1 MKFPIRGF
9 LFLSLACGMSAA
21 EEKRIL
27 FLSGANSHNWG
38 AHKHLAGSNL
48 LCESINESPG
58 IEAEVITAWPDAA
71 ALAKADALVI
81 YADGWH
87 AHPANDKLAELEAF
101 MNAGKGLV
109 AIHWATGIQA
119 ADPEST
125 EQAADPRRVKWR
137 ELMGADFEAYYSIST
152 FWEAKFEKGAD
163 HPILRGVKPFSL
175 YDECYFHL
183 RECGHDH
190 GEVQPLFPVK
200 PAKELVEP
208 GLTPYR
214 GNDHAR
220 KTMAEGKEPQYVA
233 WAFPRPKGGR
243 AFGFTGG
250 HFHWTWA
257 RDEVRKMVLNGILW
271 STGGEV
277 PAAGLESKTPD
288 AKRMLAGLPDK
299 NPGWTEAALQHAL
312 DQAAAGESVRWL
324 EFGNKPLPAPPVS
337 LFDGKTLDGWEIRP
351 GEEKWWRVEDGTIT
365 GGSLDQNVTHNTFLA
380 SKKRYANFD
389 LRFKVRLVK
398 GSGFMNSGIQVRSV
412 RVKDNHEMS
421 GYQVDAGTGWWGKL
435 YDESRRNKVIGEPVD
450 PAAIKATAKDWDWND
465 YRILCEGRRIR
476 SWINGVPA
484 LDYTE
489 ADPAIPLEGLLGL
502 QAHGGGKMLA
512 QFKDLT
518 IRELPPT
525 PGAPTWEEASVR
537 TPEREMAAMTLPE
550 GFEIELVA
558 SEKEGVGKPITM
570 AWDHSG
576 RMWTMTALEYPVD
589 ANENAAQAEALYAR
603 GGKDKVLV
611 FDEPWQPGPQVPR
624 VFAEGLAIPLGLLP
638 YKDGALVQ
646 YGHGIRYYA
655 DRNKDGKADG
665 HEVLL
670 GGFGIQDSHL
680 FPHQFER
687 APGGWFYLAQ
697 GLFNYSKVV
706 RPDGSAFASGPRE
719 IAFNQCKLARAK
731 LDGSDFELL
740 TAGPNNIWGFTTGKD
755 GREFLQEANDL
766 GHPVSEYIA
775 GTHYPTGSSEKLR
788 PYAPRLPAST
798 PGQPMGGTGLSGLV
812 LADDAGSAFAAKWP
826 DRKVFYLA
834 NPITN
839 RLQIVTL
846 KDGVYEKQEDFLVS
860 KDAWFRPVSIQFGPD
875 GCLYIADWCNKIIS
889 HNEVPR
895 THPDRDKTR
904 GRIWRIKPKGVAPA
918 RPPDL
923 AKMGSKE
930 LLGQLGAGNA
940 RVSRMAWAE
949 LGDRKDPAVT
959 GDLKAL
965 AADAGQ
971 PVAKRLG
978 ALWALLEA
986 GVQDDALVAKL
997 AEDPDADV
1005 RREAA
1010 EAWGAMSSGDPAKSP
1025 RLASIVGDEPDFAT
1039 LAAWANSVRT
1049 RREVA
1054 PPMLVALAWAVP
1066 APREGEGEGRAAYES
1081 AFLRYVIR
1089 WAMEAHPATTALLLE
1104 KYPEIPQEGRLLAAQ
1119 ALSPEKGVSLL
1130 LESLAGMERRLTAEE
1145 AALLG
1150 SQLANPSVAGT
1161 FGRLLADRT
1170 RRADLLKALLQL
1182 DPAAASDPALRA
1194 AVGKATAA
1202 MVEED
1207 PGSLPLVLDLAR
1219 RFRLKELAPV
1229 LLDRAKSPADA
1240 AELATLLR
1248 ALNEVGAADAGLAKS
1263 QLDHADPAVARE
1275 ALVGFATA
1283 GGPAAVAEL
1292 AARWPGLAGAARQFA
1307 VSGMLSNEDSAVA
1320 FAQAAAKGGFAG
1332 FEPSVVER
1340 LSALLGADHPAFR
1353 EILEKVDGLLVRAI
1367 RLPGKPDAVVAA
1379 GISLEGPFTVE
1390 TWIKLDPG
1398 IDNRDGLL
1406 GTRGGGPDINFF
1418 DGRLRL
1424 WNGASDVVVA
1434 DRPMEPGKWTHC
1446 AVTRDGAGKV
1456 ALYLDGEAA
1465 GVSKGGFA
1473 GSMGTLDLGRANQ
1486 PGGTAARIL
1495 DYRVWNVARSA
1506 DEIRADFRT
1515 SYSLAETRPGLV
1527 RQFGGDSPGLKLQG
1541 GAAVEWTSDFPERM
1555 TPAAAAA
1562 VAAKFERFRGMA
1574 AKPGDAA
1581 AGKAL
1586 FQASCLICHQVRGE
1600 GIAIG
1605 PDLGGAGAMGVESLL
1620 RNILT
1625 PNAQLESGYYR
1636 HDITLKD
1643 GTLASGFLASD
1654 KGGTLVLKQIGAD
1667 ARAIPKDQVK
1677 QHAVSKR
1684 SLMPEGLID
1693 GFTEKQVADLFA
1705 YLMTLR

>member
-1 MKFPIRGF
+1 MKHPI
-9 LFLSLACGMSAA
+9 LAFLSLSLICGLPAA
-21 EEKRIL
+21 EAKRIL
-27 FLSGANSHNWG
+27 FLAGTNSHNWG
-38 AHKHLAGSNL
+38 QHKHLAGSTL
-48 LCESINESPG
+48 LCESIKETPG
-58 IEAEVITAWPDAA
+58 IEAEVVTAWPDAA

-81 YADGWH
+81 YADGWQ

-119 ADPEST
+119 ADPASKD
-125 EQAADPRRVKWR
+125 QGGDPQRAKWR

-152 FWEAKFEKGAD
+152 FWEAKFDKPSD

-183 RECGHDH
+183 RECGRDH
-190 GEVQPLFPVK
+190 GKVEPLFPVK

-250 HFHWTWA
+250 HFHWSWA

-271 STGGEV
+271 TAGGEV
-277 PAAGLESKTPD
+277 PAQGLESKTPD

-312 DQAAAGESVRWL
+312 DKAAAGESVRWL
-324 EFGNKPLPAPPVS
+324 EYGDKPLPAPPVS
-337 LFDGKTLDGWEIRP
+337 IFDGKTLDGWEIRP
-351 GEEKWWRVEDGTIT
+351 GEEKWWKVQDGMIT
-365 GGSLDQNVTHNTFLA
+365 GGSLEEDVAHNTFLA

-398 GSGFMNSGIQVRSV
+398 GSGFMNSGVQVRSI

-435 YDESRRNKVIGEPVD
+435 YDESRRNKVVGEPVD

-489 ADPAIPLEGLLGL
+489 ADRTIPLEGLIGM

-512 QFKDLT
+512 QFKEIT
-518 IRELPPT
+518 IQELPPT
-525 PGAPTWEEASVR
+525 PGAPVWEEAAVR

-550 GFEIELVA
+550 GFEIEVVA

-570 AWDHSG
+570 AWDHAG

-589 ANENAAQAEALYAR
+589 ANENAAQAEAMYAR
-603 GGKDKVLV
+603 GGKDRVLV
-611 FDEPWQPGPQVPR
+611 FDEPWKPGPQVPR

-646 YGHGIRYYA
+646 YGHEIRYYA

-687 APGGWFYLAQ
+687 TPGGWFYLAQ

-706 RPDGSAFASGPRE
+706 RPDGSAFASGPKE
-719 IAFNQCKLARAK
+719 IAFNQCKLGRAK

-755 GREFLQEANDL
+755 GREFLQEANDI
-766 GHPVSEYIA
+766 GHPVSEYIT
-775 GTHYPTGSSEKLR
+775 GTHYPTGSREKLR
-788 PYAPRLPAST
+788 PYAPQLPAST

-812 LADDAGSAFAAKWP
+812 LADDEGSAFAAKWP
-826 DRKVFYLA
+826 GAKVFYLA

-846 KDGVYEKQEDFLVS
+846 KDGVYQKQEDFLVS
-860 KDAWFRPVSIQFGPD
+860 KDSWFRPVSIQFGPD

-904 GRIWRIKPKGVAPA
+904 GRIWRIKPKGVAPV

-930 LLGQLGAGNA
+930 LLEQLGAGNA

-959 GDLKAL
+959 DDLKKL
-965 AADAGQ
+965 AADAAQ
-971 PVAKRLG
+971 PAAKRLG
-978 ALWALLEA
+978 ALWSLLEA
-986 GVQDDALVAKL
+986 GVTDDALVEKL
-997 AEDPDADV
+997 AADPNADV

-1010 EAWGAMSSGDPAKSP
+1010 EAWGAMSSGVPAKSP
-1025 RLASIVGDEPDFAT
+1025 GLAKIVSDEQDFAT
-1039 LAAWANSVRT
+1039 LAAWASSVRT

-1054 PPMLVALAWAVP
+1054 PPMLSALAWAVP
-1066 APREGEGEGRAAYES
+1066 APREGGDRAAYES

-1089 WAMEAHPATTALLLE
+1089 WAMESHPATTAFILE
-1104 KYPEIPQEGRLLAAQ
+1104 KYPELPSEGRLLAAQ
-1119 ALSPEKGVSLL
+1119 ALSPEKGVTLL
-1130 LESLAGMERRLTAEE
+1130 LESMAGMARRLTGDE

-1150 SQLANPSVAGT
+1150 SQLANPAVAKT
-1161 FGRLLADRT
+1161 FGTLLADRT
-1170 RRADLLKALLQL
+1170 RRGELLKALLQL
-1182 DPAAASDPALRA
+1182 DPAAAADPALRG
-1194 AVGKATAA
+1194 AVGTATAA
-1202 MVEED
+1202 MVKED
-1207 PGSLPLVLDLAR
+1207 PKSLPLVLDLAR
-1219 RFRLKELAPV
+1219 RFRLKELASV
-1229 LLDRAKSPADA
+1229 LLERAKAPADA
-1240 AELATLLR
+1240 VELATLLR
-1248 ALNEVGAADAGLAKS
+1248 TLNEIGAADAGLAKAL
-1263 QLDHADPAVARE
+1263 LDHADEAVARE
-1275 ALVGFATA
+1275 ALTGFATA
-1283 GGPAAVAEL
+1283 GGPAAVAEI
-1292 AARWPGLAGAARQFA
+1292 AGRWAKLPGAMRQFA
-1307 VSGMLSNEDSAVA
+1307 VNGMLSNKESATA
-1320 FAQAAAKGGFAG
+1320 FAKTAAGGGFAG
-1332 FEPSVVER
+1332 FDAAVVER
-1340 LSALLGADHPAFR
+1340 LSAVLGADDPAFR
-1353 EILEKVDGLLVRAI
+1353 EVLEKVDGLLVRVI
-1367 RLPGKPDAVVAA
+1367 RLPGKRDVVLDA
-1379 GISLEGPFTVE
+1379 GFSLEGPFTVE
-1390 TWIKLDPG
+1390 TWIKLDAG
-1398 IDNRDGLL
+1398 IDNNDGLL
-1406 GTRGGGPDINFF
+1406 GTRGGGPDINFY

-1424 WNGASDVVVA
+1424 WNGQGDVVIA
-1434 DRPMEPGKWTHC
+1434 DRPVEAGKWTHC
-1446 AVTRDGAGKV
+1446 AVTRDPAGKL

-1465 GVSKGGFA
+1465 GVSGGVFT
-1473 GSMGTLDLGRANQ
+1473 GPMKPLDPGRSHQN
-1486 PGGTAARIL
+1486 GGTAASFL
-1495 DYRVWNVARSA
+1495 EYRVWSVARAA
-1506 DEIRADFRT
+1506 DDIRADFRT
-1515 SYSLAETRPGLV
+1515 SFPAGEPRPGLV
-1527 RQFGGDSPGLKLQG
+1527 HSFSGDSPGLKLQG
-1541 GAAVEWTSDFPERM
+1541 GAAIEWTSDFPELV
-1555 TPAAAAA
+1555 TPAE
-1562 VAAKFERFRGMA
+1562 AKALAEKFGKFRAMA
-1574 AKPGDAA
+1574 TNPGDAA

-1586 FQASCLICHQVRGE
+1586 FQASCMICHQVRGE

-1605 PDLGGAGAMGVESLL
+1605 PELGGAGAMGVESLL

-1667 ARAIPKDQVK
+1667 ERAIPKDQVK
-1677 QHAVSKR
+1677 EHLVSKR

-1693 GFTEKQVADLFA
+1693 GFSEKQVADLFA
-1705 YLMTLR
+1705 YLMTLK